1 MKTKQRKQIEF
12 TKSEWKGKEILH
24 RTDRI
29 NVKLRINPKKPDE
42 KLLKQICEALCKKTK
57 GAAVHRL
64 SAKTGKLILSVPE
77 GTDVVAL
84 ATELSKRPDVIYAE
98 PDQIGTI
105 SVTPSDTRYT
115 EQWALAKI
123 QAEAAWDLETGQS
136 NILIAILDT
145 GISHASGNLTH
156 PDLNDAAR
164 YILGTDFINDDAVP
178 QDGHG
183 HGTHVAGSAAAESN
197 NADGVAGLNWVSQVY
212 VCKIFDDFGSGSESD
227 FEAAAQEVVDFA
239 IANNLKVVLN
249 LSAGW
254 TSDSGTLNDACQYIS
269 DNGMILCAI
278 SHNDHASP
286 VRSPALHSV
295 DFAGV
300 IAVGA
305 TDSNDAVADFSNVGP
320 ELTVVAPGVGILST
334 FPTYD
339 VNGDTVHDFVEWDGT
354 SMACPHV
361 TGLASLVWSRVPQL
375 SNEQV
380 RDVLTN
386 TAVKLGAGDFDNAWG
401 HGRIH
406 AGDAV
411 AKAGW
416 ELTPVQTTLNFV
428 DIPEGETQLRAVRI
442 DVKSFHATT
451 FEVSV
456 LPGAPFSM
464 HNYSGPITIGKTTDY
479 DTPREVYLWVRYTG
493 TTDGDTANGT
503 AQVRCT
509 TTGALFDIS
518 ITANTIARPTVAM
531 MLVLDKSGSMT
542 EPSGV
547 GSMTRE
553 QVLKYSANI
562 FMNYVR
568 EGNGVGIVA
577 FDQDASNLLDP
588 VAGPFGAPD
597 DPFDTAR
604 ADATTAL
611 SLYGANPMGMT
622 AIGDGIER
630 AHNNLIPASG
640 YDKKAMIVFT
650 DGHETEA
657 KYIAEVASLID
668 EQVFAVGLG
677 TAQELNPNALNDIC
691 NGNGGYLLLTDELD
705 NDDTFKLAKYFL
717 QIQAGVN
724 NEQVV
729 VDPDGYVALGQ
740 TVKIP
745 FKLNE
750 ADISCDAIAL
760 VPTQGIIEVAIETPQ
775 GAIIDASN
783 LASFPTVTRFTGPNL
798 TCYRMTLPVRDGAAV
813 DAHTGTWN
821 MLLRID
827 RKYYKRYLA
836 QLDNQSQAASH
847 GLKYTGLIHAYS
859 NLRMNCTLT
868 QNSYEPG
875 AKINLRCLISE
886 YGAPLAKPAS
896 VRADLRLPDGSS
908 SSVVFSNVGTGAYEA
923 QVDAYQA
930 GIYRFT
936 VRAGGFTSRNASFTR
951 EQVMTAPVWRGGN
964 NPPPTSTDNP
974 NSNPTQQTICKLLH
988 CLDKSTDSTFKERL
1002 KKEGLYLD
1010 RLLSCF
1016 CKSGNAKDT
1025 LR

>member
-1 MKTKQRKQIEF
+1 MNKKGRKAISF
-12 TKSEWKGKEILH
+12 SKSQWKGKEILH
-24 RTDRI
+24 RTDRLNI
-29 NVKLRINPKKPDE
+29 KLRINPRKPDVRLINNFSE
-42 KLLKQICEALCKKTK
+42 EICKKLK
-57 GAAVHRL
+57 GVSTHRL
-64 SAKTGKLILSVPE
+64 SAKTGKLVLKVPE
-77 GTDVVAL
+77 GTDIVAL
-84 ATELSKRPDVIYAE
+84 ATELSKRPEVIYAE
-98 PDQIGTI
+98 PDQIGTV
-105 SVTPSDTRYT
+105 SVAPNDTRYA

-123 QAEAAWDLETGQS
+123 QAEAAWNLETGKS
-136 NILIAILDT
+136 DVLVAILDT
-145 GISHASGNLTH
+145 GLSYEGGSLTH
-156 PDLNDAAR
+156 PDLNDTSR
-164 YILGTDFINDDAVP
+164 YILGTDFVNDDAVP

-183 HGTHVAGSAAAESN
+183 HGTHVAGTAAAETDNSS
-197 NADGVAGLNWVSQVY
+197 GIAGLNWISQVY
-212 VCKIFDDFGSGSESD
+212 VCKVFDDFGNGSESD
-227 FEAAAQEVVDFA
+227 FEAAAQEVVDYA
-239 IANNLKVVLN
+239 VANNLKAVIN

-254 TSDSGTLNDACQYIS
+254 FSDSNTLSDACSYIDSSGMLLCVAGGNEGS
-269 DNGMILCAI
+269 DL
-278 SHNDHASP
+278 
-286 VRSPALHSV
+286 RSPAIHSV
-295 DFAGV
+295 DFNGV

-305 TDSNDAVADFSNVGP
+305 TDSSDAVWDSSNVGP
-320 ELTVVAPGVGILST
+320 EVTVVAPGVDILSI

-339 VNGDTVHDFVEWDGT
+339 VNGDTAHDFVSWEGT

-361 TGLASLVWSRVPQL
+361 TGLASLVWSRVPRL
-375 SNEQV
+375 TNEQV
-380 RDVLTN
+380 RDVIVN
-386 TAVKLGAGDFDNAWG
+386 TAIKLGPGDFSNSWG
-401 HGRIH
+401 YGRIH

-416 ELTPVQTTLNFV
+416 ELTPVQTTLNFI
-428 DIPEGETQLRAVRI
+428 DIPEGETQLRAIRI

-479 DTPREVYLWVRYTG
+479 DAPREVYLWVRYTG

-509 TTGALFDIS
+509 TTGDIFDITL
-518 ITANTIARPTVAM
+518 TASTIARPTVAM

-547 GSMTRE
+547 DSLTRE

-568 EGNGVGIVA
+568 ESNGVGIVA
-577 FDQDASNLLDP
+577 FDQNASDLLSP

-597 DPFDTAR
+597 DPFDTER
-604 ADATTAL
+604 ASATTAL
-611 SLYGANPMGMT
+611 SLYSANPAGMT

-630 AHNNLIPASG
+630 GHDNLLPVSG

-650 DGHETEA
+650 DGHETA
-657 KYIAEVASLID
+657 SKYIADVASMID

-677 TAQELNPNALNDIC
+677 TAQELNPNALNEIC

-760 VPTQGIIEVAIETPQ
+760 VPAQGIIEVAIETPQ
-775 GAIIDASN
+775 GDIIDASN
-783 LASFPTVTRFTGPNL
+783 AASFPTITLFTGPNM
-798 TCYRMTLPVRDGAAV
+798 TCYRMALPVRDGATV

-821 MLLRID
+821 LLLRVN
-827 RKYYKRYLA
+827 RKYYKRSLA
-836 QLDNQSQAASH
+836 QLESRHQAVGH

-875 AKINLRCLISE
+875 ARINVRCVITE
-886 YGAPLAKPAS
+886 YGVPLEKSSS
-896 VRADLRLPDGSS
+896 VRASLIFPDGSS
-908 SSVVFSNVGTGAYEA
+908 STIGFSKTGTGAYEA
-923 QVDAYQA
+923 QVEANQV
-930 GIYRFT
+930 GIYQFT
-936 VRAGGFTSRNASFTR
+936 VHATGFTSRNASFTR
-951 EQVMTAPVWRGGN
+951 EQILTAPVWRGGN
-964 NPPPTSTDNP
+964 NQPPTSTNNP
-974 NSNPTQQTICKLLH
+974 NSNPSQEAMCRLLH
-988 CLDKSTDSTFKERL
+988 CLSKSADSNFKEWL
-1002 KKEGLYLD
+1002 EKQGLQIDKLLTCYCKEKGKLQ
-1010 RLLSCF
+1010 
-1016 CKSGNAKDT
+1016 
-1025 LR
+1025 